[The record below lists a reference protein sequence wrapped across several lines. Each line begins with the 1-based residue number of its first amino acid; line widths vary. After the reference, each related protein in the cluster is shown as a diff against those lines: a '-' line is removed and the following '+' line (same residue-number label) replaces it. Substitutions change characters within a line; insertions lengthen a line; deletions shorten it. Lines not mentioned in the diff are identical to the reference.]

1 MPHHEIGKFQRF
13 RAKQLRRMMT
23 RAETL
28 LWRHLKAHRL
38 AALGFRRQSPIGNYI
53 ADFVAHSRKLVVE
66 VDGESHDFEERL
78 RHDDRRDRWFASQ
91 GYRVLRFTNFK
102 TSNGPDVHIY
112 MVAAEDARDNASVEH
127 AAFVDL
133 GLIKGNIGDQNY
145 TLGSDLDLAKYRT
158 VSVWCKQFSK
168 NFGAAPLMPA
178 ALSTR

>member
-53 ADFVAHSRKLVVE
+53 ADFVAHSHNLV

-91 GYRVLRFTNFK
+91 GYRVLRFTND
-102 TSNGPDVHIY
+102 DVTKSLEGVVALIAEA
-112 MVAAEDARDNASVEH
+112 AAEPSPPLPNPPHKGGGNAS
-127 AAFVDL
+127 
-133 GLIKGNIGDQNY
+133 
-145 TLGSDLDLAKYRT
+145 SD
-158 VSVWCKQFSK
+158 
-168 NFGAAPLMPA
+168 GA
-178 ALSTR
+178 R